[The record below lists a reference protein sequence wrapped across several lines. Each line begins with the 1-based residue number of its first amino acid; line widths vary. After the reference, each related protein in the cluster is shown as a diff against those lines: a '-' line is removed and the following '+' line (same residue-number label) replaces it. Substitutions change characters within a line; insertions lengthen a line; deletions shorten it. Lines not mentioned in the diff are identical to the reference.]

1 MADESSVRVLDRACQ
16 VLDCFTADTPRL
28 GVADLR
34 RLTGLPATTVARI
47 VKTLVAQK
55 LLERDGEMYRLGLR
69 VLVWTAPAMQGSD
82 LISAAGPAV
91 EQLRDRTGET
101 TGLYVRHE
109 SVRVAVAIALST
121 YSVIFRGHVG
131 QVRALHAGAA
141 GKVFLAY
148 DQGAYDATMAKR
160 LKQFTPNTITTA
172 ARMREELEV
181 VRAQGWAFAAE
192 EVELGLSSVAAPVFS
207 AGGAVAGALA
217 VGGPSFRL
225 TPERAAEVGAV
236 AASAAQ
242 LLSQRLGYTGHL
254 LPQPAEAGI

>member
-1 MADESSVRVLDRACQ
+1 M
-16 VLDCFTADTPRL
+16 

-47 VKTLVAQK
+47 VKTLVAQE

-82 LISAAGPAV
+82 LITAAGPAV
-91 EQLRDRTGET
+91 EQLRDLTRET
-101 TGLYVRHE
+101 AGLYVRHE
-109 SVRVAVAIALST
+109 AVRVTAAIALST
-121 YSVIFRGHVG
+121 YSVIFRGFVG

-141 GKVFLAY
+141 GKVFMAY
-148 DQGAYDATMAKR
+148 DQTAYDAAMANR

-172 ARMREELEV
+172 GRMREELDV

-192 EVELGLSSVAAPVFS
+192 EVEVGLSSIAAPVFS

-217 VGGPSFRL
+217 VGGPSFRITQQKAEEFGSL
-225 TPERAAEVGAV
+225 TAAT
-236 AASAAQ
+236 AQ
-242 LLSQRLGYTGHL
+242 SLSQRLGYIGNPV
-254 LPQPAEAGI
+254 PQRADTADSQASSATRA

>member
-16 VLDCFTADTPRL
+16 VLDCFTQDRPKL
-28 GVADLR
+28 GIAELR
-34 RLTGLPATTVARI
+34 RITGLPATTVARL
-47 VKTLVAQK
+47 VKTLVSQE
-55 LLERDGEMYRLGLR
+55 LLEREGELYRLGLR

-82 LISAAGPAV
+82 LLAAAGPAV
-91 EQLRDRTGET
+91 EQLRDQTRET

-109 SVRVAVAIALST
+109 DVRVTVAIALST
-121 YSVIFRGHVG
+121 YSVIFRGYVG

-148 DQGAYDATMAKR
+148 DQAAYDAAMSSRR
-160 LKQFTPNTITTA
+160 LTQFTPHTITSA
-172 ARMREELEV
+172 NRMRDELDA

-207 AGGAVAGALA
+207 AAGTVAGALA

-225 TPERAAEVGAV
+225 TEEMAREFGSLTAA
-236 AASAAQ
+236 AALS
-242 LLSQRLGYTGHL
+242 LSQGLGYTGQVGV
-254 LPQPAEAGI
+254 PPPPI